1 MQRAAEPAGVLRG
14 QGIIQAELVLS
25 PFALGGGH
33 FFHAVAVV
41 GDKRVA
47 GSEAGDI
54 ERQNGEQQ
62 HAQHENA
69 EARQQPQ
76 EKPADL
82 HTAPP
87 PSSRT

>member
-14 QGIIQAELVLS
+14 QGIIQAKLVLS

-47 GSEAGDI
+47 RSEAGDI

-62 HAQHENA
+62 HAQQRIEYSFKHISEESNDTQ
-69 EARQQPQ
+69 R
-76 EKPADL
+76 
-82 HTAPP
+82 
-87 PSSRT
+87 